1 MTTQRYLS
9 HSESESIEI
18 AQQFAATL
26 KAGTLILLHGD
37 LGAGKTLF
45 TRGIV
50 SRFDAAVTAT
60 SPTFSLVNVY
70 PTQPTIYHLDL
81 YRIQSDA
88 DLIDLG
94 FAEYLEAGG
103 IVIVEWGEKCEHL
116 LPERFVRITMS
127 PTGADSREI
136 VIEEVEHVTT
146 GD

>member
-9 HSESESIEI
+9 RSEGESIDI
-18 AQQFAATL
+18 ARQFAATL
-26 KAGTLILLHGD
+26 KGGALLLLHGD

-50 SRFDAAVTAT
+50 SSFDAAVTVT

-70 PTQPTIYHLDL
+70 PTQPVIYHFDL
-81 YRIQSDA
+81 YRIQNDA

-94 FAEYLEAGG
+94 FAEYLESDG

-116 LPERFVRITMS
+116 LQQCFTRITLS
-127 PTGADSREI
+127 LTGVDGREI
-136 VIEEVEHVTT
+136 VIEDVAHVNT